1 MTYPQVISNIW
12 IIFLP
17 VDLAKMTLD
26 QGYKKH
32 LCEVRTFNAPPLKK
46 YGPGMNFQAT
56 HVNNLCVKSH
66 LLMFLHKKRCGLDPD
81 FELTNWQ
88 TDKVIP
94 INLPQTFI
102 KVDNKK
108 TRIIIDLFLILW
120 NYCLKKITNED
131 VIRVYDIIL
140 YSNFKS
146 TQLCLILKINVL

>member
-1 MTYPQVISNIW
+1 
-12 IIFLP
+12 
-17 VDLAKMTLD
+17 
-26 QGYKKH
+26 
-32 LCEVRTFNAPPLKK
+32 
-46 YGPGMNFQAT
+46 MNFQAT

-66 LLMFLHKKRCGLDPD
+66 LLMFLHKERCGLDPD